1 MRIGILTL
9 PLHTNYGGILQA
21 YALQTVLER
30 MGHEVVILDKGQHR
44 HLPLWKM
51 PYSYPKR
58 IFKKYILGKKSE
70 RIFFEYWYNRTYPI
84 VSQHTQKF
92 INTYMHVEL
101 VANLNLLNEKD
112 FDAIVVGS
120 DQIWRVYYYPQIE
133 NGFLAFAKDWKHVKR
148 IAYAPS
154 FGIDEWEYSEE
165 QTRKCRQLV
174 QKFDAVSVR
183 EVSGVKLCREHLGVE
198 AKHVLDPTMLLDKE
212 DYLYLISRAEVV
224 RHSNTLLQ
232 YVLDKNEEI
241 RVLIQA
247 VAQDKHLD
255 VVCANSKVE
264 DYTAS
269 LDERIQPPVEQWLAG
284 FCDADFVVT
293 DSFHACVF
301 SIIFNKPFIVIG
313 NKKRGY
319 IRFQS
324 LLSMFG
330 LSNRLVTTKDEALV
344 AMRES
349 IDWEMVNKKRSE
361 LREQS
366 IDYLQSSLN

>member
-112 FDAIVVGS
+112 FDAIIVGS
-120 DQIWRVYYYPQIE
+120 DQVWRTCYNPQIE
-133 NGFLAFAKDWKHVKR
+133 NAFLDFAKEWKHVRR

-165 QTRKCRQLV
+165 QTQKCRQLV

-183 EVSGVKLCREHLGVE
+183 EVSGVKLCREYLGVE

-212 DYLYLISRAEVV
+212 DYLYLISRVEVV

-247 VAQDKHLD
+247 VAQDKYLD